1 MKKIY
6 ILSSALVSVPFIA
19 FAEKNTLATLIGQ
32 IIGYA
37 NQILVLLMGVAVVMF
52 VFYIIKYYIK
62 ADADRKAGG
71 LYVMYS
77 LIGFFVI
84 LSFWGLVN
92 ILQNTFDLKN
102 EDNRPAGWASFSN
115 IFPGG
120 GSTRTPTPTNIGTGG
135 VSNPTPTNIGTGG
148 TSSGIPA
155 PIMMAPYMKDPTTNK
170 PPLQ

>member
-6 ILSSALVSVPFIA
+6 IVSSALLFTPFIT
-19 FAEKNTLATLIGQ
+19 FAAAGNLATLIAK

-37 NQILVLLMGVAVVMF
+37 NQILVLLMGAAVVMF

-62 ADADRKAGG
+62 ADADRSAGG
-71 LYVMYS
+71 QYVMWS

-92 ILQNTFDLKN
+92 ILQNTFGLQNDT
-102 EDNRPAGWASFSN
+102 NRPTGWNSFTN

-120 GSTRTPTPTNIGTGG
+120 GSTSGTVNPYNNTSGSGQTYDPQTNTII
-135 VSNPTPTNIGTGG
+135 NP
-148 TSSGIPA
+148 A
-155 PIMMAPYMKDPTTNK
+155 VPTTKTDSN
-170 PPLQ
+170 